1 MCYFTHFSRSLVRL
15 NTLMTHQHLPILCVL
30 LWCWVRR
37 LTLAYCPLMIHLPNL
52 PLALL
57 GCSFQKTFRVLTILD
72 QLSMMRSFFA
82 SNIVTC
88 VGQVSCILYILSLI
102 SILVYVN
109 LITRLIHQL
118 HLFLI
123 DRSLELLLLILMIMQ
138 KLLPTKYISSIVSS
152 QQFYV

>member
-1 MCYFTHFSRSLVRL
+1 MLSKKAHARILSIDDSLAKSSPGFAGLFLSKDIPGV
-15 NTLMTHQHLPILCVL
+15 NHTGPI
-30 LWCWVRR
+30 
-37 LTLAYCPLMIHLPNL
+37 IH
-52 PLALL
+52 
-57 GCSFQKTFRVLTILD
+57 D
-72 QLSMMRSFFA
+72 EEFFA